1 MQQPAGR
8 RRNLHA
14 GAPPDRDARIVSHS
28 ILLVE
33 DEPKMRDVLSSALE
47 GFGYHA
53 IPASNGEAALAL
65 LEREDVDL
73 VLTDLR
79 MPVLGGLDLLA
90 AVKRRNPNL
99 PVVLMTAYGSVKDAV
114 QAIKDGAFDFI
125 VKPFEIDELAAV
137 LGNALRLHDALRDNQ
152 RLREELEGRYSFGNL
167 IGSSAAFRQVITAI
181 GEVCESKATVLITG
195 ESGTGKEMVARAI
208 HFNSARKS
216 APFVAINCAA
226 IPEGL
231 LESELFGHIKG
242 AFTGAVSNRV
252 GRFMQAHGGTLFLD
266 EVGDMPI
273 ATQAKILRVLQ
284 ERSFE
289 PVGGTQTREV
299 DVRLIAATNKDL
311 QDAVRERLFRE
322 DLYYRLNVFP
332 IALPPLRERLE
343 DIPALVEHFIEQI
356 GANIGKRIGG
366 FSPAAIKAMNE
377 YDWPG
382 NIRELQNCIE
392 RSIIV
397 AKSPIVDVADLPP
410 YLFRQRE
417 DRIDAAR
424 IPSSLDDEL
433 ERIERRFILMALQKT
448 QGIQVKAAELLGIT
462 ERSLWHRVKKL
473 GIHILKQPAG

>member
-1 MQQPAGR
+1 M
-8 RRNLHA
+8 N
-14 GAPPDRDARIVSHS
+14 HS

-33 DEPKMRDVLSSALE
+33 DEPKMREVLSAALE
-47 GFGYHA
+47 GFGYKA

-65 LEREDVDL
+65 LDREDVDL

-90 AVKRRNPNL
+90 AVKRRTPAL

-114 QAIKDGAFDFI
+114 QSIKDGAFDFV

-137 LGNALRLHDALRDNQ
+137 LGNALRLRDALRDNQ
-152 RLREELEGRYSFGNL
+152 RLRDELEGRYSFANL
-167 IGSSAAFRQVITAI
+167 IGSSPAFREVIGAI

-231 LESELFGHIKG
+231 LESELFGHVKG
-242 AFTGAVSNRV
+242 AFTGAVGNRI
-252 GRFMQAHGGTLFLD
+252 GRFLQAHGGTLFLD
-266 EVGDMPI
+266 EVGDMPVT
-273 ATQAKILRVLQ
+273 TQAKILRVLQ
-284 ERSFE
+284 ERAFE
-289 PVGGTQTREV
+289 PVGSTQTREV

-311 QDAVRERLFRE
+311 QEAVRDRSFRE
-322 DLYYRLNVFP
+322 DLFYRLNVFP
-332 IALPPLRERLE
+332 IALPPLRDRVE
-343 DIPALVEHFIEQI
+343 DLPALVEHFIDQI
-356 GANIGKRIGG
+356 GANIGKRISG
-366 FSPAAIKAMNE
+366 FSPPAIKAMGE

-397 AKSPIVDVADLPP
+397 AKTPVVDVADLPS

-417 DRIDAAR
+417 ERVEAAR

-448 QGIQVKAAELLGIT
+448 QGVQVKAAELLGIT

-473 GIHILKQPAG
+473 GIQILKQPAG

>member
-1 MQQPAGR
+1 MT
-8 RRNLHA
+8 HT
-14 GAPPDRDARIVSHS
+14 V
-28 ILLVE
+28 LLVE
-33 DEPKMRDVLSSALE
+33 DEPKMRDVLSAALE

-65 LEREDVDL
+65 LDREDVDL

-90 AVKRRNPNL
+90 AVKRRSPNL

-125 VKPFEIDELAAV
+125 VKPFEIDELATV
-137 LGNALRLHDALRDNQ
+137 LGNALRLHDVLRDNQ
-152 RLREELEGRYSFGNL
+152 RLREELEGLYSFGNL
-167 IGSSAAFRQVITAI
+167 IGTSPAFRQVITAI

-195 ESGTGKEMVARAI
+195 ESGTGKELVARAI
-208 HFNSARKS
+208 HFNSARKV

-231 LESELFGHIKG
+231 LESELFGHVKG
-242 AFTGAVSNRV
+242 AFTGAVSNRT

-266 EVGDMPI
+266 EIGDMPS

-284 ERSFE
+284 ERAFE
-289 PVGGTQTREV
+289 PVGSVQTREV
-299 DVRLIAATNKDL
+299 DVRLIAATHKDL
-311 QDAVRERLFRE
+311 QEAVRERQFRE
-322 DLYYRLNVFP
+322 DLFYRLNVFP

-343 DIPALVEHFIEQI
+343 DIPALVAHFIEQI
-356 GANIGKRIGG
+356 GANIGKRISG
-366 FSPAAIKAMNE
+366 FSPAAIKAMSE

-397 AKSPIVDVADLPP
+397 AKSPVVDVADLPR

-448 QGIQVKAAELLGIT
+448 QGVQVKAAELLGIT

-473 GIHILKQPAG
+473 GIQILKQPAG

>member
-1 MQQPAGR
+1 M
-8 RRNLHA
+8 
-14 GAPPDRDARIVSHS
+14 SHT

-33 DEPKMRDVLSSALE
+33 DEPKMRDVLSTALE

-53 IPASNGEAALAL
+53 IPAANGEAALAL
-65 LEREDVDL
+65 LDREDVDL
-73 VLTDLR
+73 VLSDLR

-90 AVKRRNPNL
+90 AVKRRSANL
-99 PVVLMTAYGSVKDAV
+99 PVVLMTAYGSVKEAV
-114 QAIKDGAFDFI
+114 QAMKDGAFDFI
-125 VKPFEIDELAAV
+125 VKPFEIDELAIV
-137 LGNALRLHDALRDNQ
+137 LGNALKLHDALRDNA
-152 RLREELEGRYSFGNL
+152 RLREELEGRYSFGSL
-167 IGSSAAFRQVITAI
+167 IGSSPAFRQVITAI

-195 ESGTGKEMVARAI
+195 ESGTGKEMVARSI

-216 APFVAINCAA
+216 GPFVAINCAA

-231 LESELFGHIKG
+231 LESELFGHVKG
-242 AFTGAVSNRV
+242 AFTGAVSNRT
-252 GRFMQAHGGTLFLD
+252 GRFAQAHGGTLFLD

-289 PVGGTQTREV
+289 PVGSTQTREV

-311 QDAVRERLFRE
+311 QDAVRTKAFRE

-332 IALPPLRERLE
+332 IALPPLRDRVE
-343 DIPALVEHFIEQI
+343 DIPALVAHFTEQI

-366 FSPAAIKAMNE
+366 FSPAAIRAMAD

-392 RSIIV
+392 RSMIV
-397 AKSPIVDVADLPP
+397 AKAAEVDVPDLPR
-410 YLFRQRE
+410 YLFQQRE
-417 DRIDAAR
+417 DARPEAVR
-424 IPSSLDDEL
+424 IPASLDEEL
-433 ERIERRFILMALQKT
+433 ERIERRIIVSALQKT
-448 QGIQVKAAELLGIT
+448 QGVQVKAADLLGIT

-473 GIHILKQPAG
+473 GIQIVKAPAAT